1 MNKDYA
7 LVNGKKL
14 RYGFTTGSA
23 ATAAAK
29 SAAEFLIN
37 GNYSENVEI
46 ILPTN
51 EKLLIETK
59 TLEIIDDYSI
69 CSIIKDAGDD
79 PDITNGI
86 EIFAKVRKIERNEI
100 KIIGGIGVGKVTKK
114 GLAIEIGDWAIN
126 PVPRQ
131 MIRENLSEYIKD
143 KNFGL
148 EVEISVPNG
157 EEIAK
162 RTLNEKLGVIGGISI
177 LGTTGIVKPMSE
189 EAFKKSLDVE
199 LEVLLAEI
207 GKKEVIFSFGNYG
220 KKYAI
225 EKLGINEKEILI
237 TSNFIG
243 YMLESAANK
252 GVQSIKIIGNI
263 GKVIKVAGGIFHTHN
278 RVADGRLEILA
289 SNALLCGESTEN
301 LIKIMNSNTT
311 EEAINYIENRDV
323 FRLLSSKV
331 KEKCESYIKRCGKEI
346 KVEVLIF
353 SNEIGELGR
362 SDGFYE

>member
-46 ILPTN
+46 ILPN
-51 EKLLIETK
+51 NSKLSIETK
-59 TLEIIDDYSI
+59 VLEKNDNYSI

-86 EIFAKVRKIERNEI
+86 EIFAKVRKIEETEI

-148 EVEISVPNG
+148 EVEIIVPNG

-189 EAFKKSLDVE
+189 EAYK
-199 LEVLLAEI
+199 
-207 GKKEVIFSFGNYG
+207 
-220 KKYAI
+220 
-225 EKLGINEKEILI
+225 
-237 TSNFIG
+237 
-243 YMLESAANK
+243 
-252 GVQSIKIIGNI
+252 
-263 GKVIKVAGGIFHTHN
+263 
-278 RVADGRLEILA
+278 
-289 SNALLCGESTEN
+289 
-301 LIKIMNSNTT
+301 
-311 EEAINYIENRDV
+311 
-323 FRLLSSKV
+323 
-331 KEKCESYIKRCGKEI
+331 
-346 KVEVLIF
+346 
-353 SNEIGELGR
+353 
-362 SDGFYE
+362 